1 MSRFVGWTVRGVA
14 VGVLV
19 GILSFAGLFEGCE
32 RRTLDAR
39 TAFCGR
45 FFPDRGELPIAVVAI
60 DEQALA
66 QSGRWP
72 WRRATLASLV
82 QRVFAEGAA
91 VVAVDLLFSEPSTG
105 DTQLAEALS
114 LGPSVLAVYGEGD
127 RQARPVPPLAA
138 VAQAGHVE
146 MYVDADAVAR
156 SVPLER
162 GGTLPFGVVA
172 ARRWSGK
179 SGYLGPPGQPLW
191 LDVRLREAS
200 RRLHLAALT
209 PTVSAADVMD
219 GSVPEGLLAGKLV
232 FIGLAAA
239 GTVGLDAHITPLRY
253 MGPIPGVYVQAAL
266 ARAELANRHPLRSG
280 VLLSALVIVIVGLTT
295 GAALGLGGAEPTGL
309 RVYGWL
315 AQVLPVVTAYGA
327 VTLLLWGRWALWL
340 PWIGPVL
347 TSSALTGWAGLERG
361 LLHEQERRHLRRLF
375 ARYLSPAALPE
386 LLARK
391 DELGL
396 AGVERQVAVVFAD
409 IRGFTALAEQ
419 LTPVELMELVNLY
432 LETLARTV
440 REHGGMVDKYL
451 GDGLMAVFGAPL
463 ALAHPAEAAVECAV
477 CMHAAVAQLQPPP
490 GLPAFS
496 GIGVGVHF
504 GEAVLGTIGG
514 AERLE
519 YTALGD
525 VVNVA
530 SRLEELA
537 DLGSVVFT
545 EAVTDGLSEDS
556 WLRKATREVGCVDV
570 RGKSAPLKVYR
581 LAVGPAGNGTGEPRA
596 T

>member
-1 MSRFVGWTVRGVA
+1 MVG
-14 VGVLV
+14 
-19 GILSFAGLFEGCE
+19 AGA
-32 RRTLDAR
+32 TSS
-39 TAFCGR
+39 
-45 FFPDRGELPIAVVAI
+45 DR
-60 DEQALA
+60 
-66 QSGRWP
+66 
-72 WRRATLASLV
+72 
-82 QRVFAEGAA
+82 
-91 VVAVDLLFSEPSTG
+91 
-105 DTQLAEALS
+105 
-114 LGPSVLAVYGEGD
+114 
-127 RQARPVPPLAA
+127 
-138 VAQAGHVE
+138 
-146 MYVDADAVAR
+146 
-156 SVPLER
+156 
-162 GGTLPFGVVA
+162 
-172 ARRWSGK
+172 
-179 SGYLGPPGQPLW
+179 
-191 LDVRLREAS
+191 
-200 RRLHLAALT
+200 
-209 PTVSAADVMD
+209 
-219 GSVPEGLLAGKLV
+219 
-232 FIGLAAA
+232 
-239 GTVGLDAHITPLRY
+239 
-253 MGPIPGVYVQAAL
+253 
-266 ARAELANRHPLRSG
+266 
-280 VLLSALVIVIVGLTT
+280 
-295 GAALGLGGAEPTGL
+295 
-309 RVYGWL
+309 
-315 AQVLPVVTAYGA
+315 
-327 VTLLLWGRWALWL
+327 
-340 PWIGPVL
+340 VL

-545 EAVTDGLSEDS
+545 EAVTDGLCGCE
-556 WLRKATREVGCVDV
+556 RKERAAQGVPASSRAC
-570 RGKSAPLKVYR
+570 RLWYR
-581 LAVGPAGNGTGEPRA
+581 
-596 T
+596 